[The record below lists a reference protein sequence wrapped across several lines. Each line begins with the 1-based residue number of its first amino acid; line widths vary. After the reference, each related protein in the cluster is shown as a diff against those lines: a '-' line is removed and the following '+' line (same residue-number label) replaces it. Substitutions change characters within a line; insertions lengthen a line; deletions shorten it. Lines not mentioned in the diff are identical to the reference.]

1 MFESRSLKEAK
12 SGMSHISPHAT
23 ADAGGTFER
32 SACRFACILV
42 FRAIVELGDGAVSRS
57 PDMEIPALCL
67 LREWRKLVFSAGG
80 RLRLQTRPVTHVLV
94 PL

>member
-42 FRAIVELGDGAVSRS
+42 FRAIVELGDGAVNRA
-57 PDMEIPALCL
+57 PDMQIPTLCL
-67 LREWRKLVFSAGG
+67 LREWGSWCSALTAGYES
-80 RLRLQTRPVTHVLV
+80 RLAL
-94 PL
+94 PLMC